1 MGLISSLILCVVL
14 LNVDGV
20 ESGLKNKPIF
30 ASTERKTKS
39 ESEANN
45 CHEKRQREIDG
56 LIPLRREGGREEGRK
71 EGGKEGRKEINK

>member
-14 LNVDGV
+14 LGVYGV

-39 ESEANN
+39 ESATNN
-45 CHEKRQREIDG
+45 CHETDRER
-56 LIPLRREGGREEGRK
+56 LMALSP
-71 EGGKEGRKEINK
+71 